1 MYTYINIYKLY
12 VYVCIYIY
20 IYIHIYIIYI
30 YIYIYIKFFIFIN
43 HISYC
48 LLYHLSCFNEYQK
61 FADDFSVNSY
71 LLQYLLASESRRP

>member
-1 MYTYINIYKLY
+1 M
-12 VYVCIYIY
+12 
-20 IYIHIYIIYI
+20 
-30 YIYIYIKFFIFIN
+30 YIKFFIFIN

-71 LLQYLLASESRRP
+71 LLQYLLASESRRS